1 MSDLGDF
8 EQEMQ
13 NNPEP
18 EQKDI
23 EAWMENRNWYI
34 NERQIV
40 NMKLAIH
47 SLDIEDDDTYE
58 AMLELVHEHLRA
70 KISLISSTL
79 QVVQKQ
85 YEMCMTLEDQVTAN
99 DMHGAE
105 DTIVALADDTFDNQ
119 KLVVINPQIT

>member
-34 NERQIV
+34 NERQLV
-40 NMKLAIH
+40 NLKLAIH

-85 YEMCMTLEDQVTAN
+85 YE
-99 DMHGAE
+99 
-105 DTIVALADDTFDNQ
+105 
-119 KLVVINPQIT
+119 